1 MFYNENFVVLMN
13 DLYFI
18 VYLGFERNGFNL
30 SLDEIKCNFVTWM
43 C

>member
-1 MFYNENFVVLMN
+1 MFYNNNFVVLMN

-18 VYLGFERNGFNL
+18 VCLKFGRNGFDL